1 MENLGSN
8 KLFLL
13 LYLASVFSCQSKYGA
28 LEYSPLQEY
37 EFPSEEQLYSFDLE
51 DFASL
56 LIVNYWE
63 GAVEI
68 QSEQP
73 ELVRHANKGPDTH
86 NDLSVDGGWF
96 TAQATHEPTQLKVKI
111 GKNEN
116 NSPRHIE
123 MYVDIVN
130 RDASGKVTQ
139 KAGSGYHFLLHQMGR
154 DKVE

>member
-1 MENLGSN
+1 MDKLCLN

-13 LYLASVFSCQSKYGA
+13 LYLASVFSCQSKYGV

-37 EFPSEEQLYSFDLE
+37 EFASEEQVFSFDLE
-51 DFASL
+51 NFANL

-68 QSEQP
+68 QSTQP
-73 ELVRHANKGPDTH
+73 ELISHAHSGPDIH

-96 TAQATHEPTQLKVKI
+96 TAQATHEPTQLKVI
-111 GKNEN
+111 IDKNEG
-116 NSPRHIE
+116 NSPRHME

-139 KAGSGYHFLLHQMGR
+139 KSGSGYHILLHQAASR
-154 DKVE
+154 